1 MLFQSCVT
9 RDTNIGSTGSQCSSD
24 YLLFY
29 FTEENSFS
37 EYYTTAQSKTPPIH
51 SVSFMCLHEI
61 TMTTMMSWDFGSINS
76 GSESICETHCLITV
90 YYPALITSTM
100 TDAKDKFGEWSKEE
114 PVTDEVENICIEVR
128 ERKSLI

>member
-9 RDTNIGSTGSQCSSD
+9 RDTNIGSNGSQFSSD

-51 SVSFMCLHEI
+51 SVSFMCLHGI
-61 TMTTMMSWDFGSINS
+61 TMTTIMSWDFGSINS
-76 GSESICETHCLITV
+76 GSESICETHCLIIQFIIQLWT
-90 YYPALITSTM
+90 PAQWLIQSQ
-100 TDAKDKFGEWSKEE
+100 DLEDGAK
-114 PVTDEVENICIEVR
+114 R
-128 ERKSLI
+128 RLSLKRWRRSALK